1 MAKCLLCKDKDAD
14 KKGSHIVPHF
24 LLKRI
29 ENVEGKSGRD
39 YELGF
44 YIEEFDTQ
52 SYFGRS
58 VQKEKL
64 DEIYGELSDEEIEK
78 NKHPLI
84 VDNFFCSDCE
94 KRLSVIESEYAK
106 TLKKTG
112 EDNFESGVPS
122 EIGLL
127 FWMSV
132 IWRMSVNKKSG
143 VQLTKGEN
151 EILRRILNR
160 SLAETIDKIDI
171 KKMQESKD
179 LKKISYKLIRCP
191 EYSNEFP
198 TFLLF
203 HPEFRKPY
211 SILVDEYLLL
221 FSFKSNFDNYKSKSF
236 FGFKDE
242 IKSASINKV
251 NTNETI
257 KTISQETLKNI
268 NDGIVEKM
276 KTIRVTNIDEFLNK
290 VHIAM
295 GGEGTFMPEEVRSE
309 IMQELTSTEKALGRK
324 YNIRDLRDSTY
335 KIMKKYAPQQ

>member
-1 MAKCLLCKDKDAD
+1 MTKCILCKEKDAD

-44 YIEEFDTQ
+44 YIEEFDTK

-58 VQKEKL
+58 VQKDKL
-64 DEIYGELSDEEIEK
+64 DDIYGELSDEEIEK

-106 TLKKTG
+106 TLNKVG
-112 EDNFESGVPS
+112 DDNYESGVSS

-132 IWRMSVNKKSG
+132 ILRMSINQKSG

-160 SLAETIDKIDI
+160 TLKDSIDKIDI
-171 KKMQESKD
+171 KQMQESKD

-191 EYSNEFP
+191 KYSDESP

-211 SILVDEYLLL
+211 SLLIDEYLLL
-221 FSFKSNFDNYKSKSF
+221 FSFKNNFDNYKSKNF
-236 FGFKDE
+236 FGLKDE
-242 IKSASINKV
+242 VKTAQTNTI
-251 NTNETI
+251 NTNEVI
-257 KTISQETLKNI
+257 KPISKETLKTV
-268 NDGIVEKM
+268 NDGIVVKI
-276 KTIRVTNIDEFLNK
+276 KTIRMSNIDEFLNR
-290 VHIAM
+290 VHVAM
-295 GGEGTFMPEEVRSE
+295 GGEGKFMSEEVRTE
-309 IMQELTSTEKALGRK
+309 IIQELTSTEKKLGRK
-324 YNIRDLRDSTY
+324 YNIQDLRDSTY